1 MSKTP
6 LYLTQTMLFQQ
17 IISRANK
24 KIVTKLQKD
33 CILFS
38 LKDTVEFAS
47 RCNNLKAQIIYED
60 MLTLEYSAI
69 LSA

>member
-33 CILFS
+33 YILFS

-47 RCNNLKAQIIYED
+47 CCNNLKAQIIYED